1 MGLKDLIGGGIFTAL
16 GFFIFIL
23 TLRFP
28 SLDDANHPG
37 PGLFPTILA
46 VLFVFFGGIVLYRG
60 LKPAKETAVEDSGG
74 EDFPGQSYY
83 NPLFVLLLIIAYMLL
98 SNWLGFLIT
107 SFLVLLLMMIK
118 LRVSLWKSVV
128 ISVLMTL
135 FVNLMFA
142 KILRVPLPPG
152 FLRW

>member
-1 MGLKDLIGGGIFTAL
+1 MGIKDLIGGGIFTAL
-16 GFFIFIL
+16 GIFIFIL

-28 SLDDANHPG
+28 SLDGNHPG

-60 LKPAKETAVEDSGG
+60 LKPAKETGIQESGG
-74 EDFPGQSYY
+74 EDLPGQDYY

-107 SFLVLLLMMIK
+107 SFFVMLLMMIK
-118 LRVSLWKSVV
+118 LRVSLWKSAV

-135 FVNLMFA
+135 FVNIMFA

-152 FLRW
+152 